1 MSRYAPIVVI
11 TLLITS
17 TAATAQDREFL
28 RALERAQQ
36 QRPATLTM
44 NARIAP
50 ASEPGTPLVIH
61 GRLFDQ
67 DGRTPVAGAVVF
79 AYQTDREGLY
89 NAPGSAPHSW
99 RLRGWTKTGPDG
111 RFVFETI
118 RPGRYPGARIPA
130 HVHLTVFA
138 PAGKRYHAGELQFA
152 DDEFVPAPD
161 LAESRSAGEF
171 GRVRPVR
178 TDGDAQHVDV
188 QIRIDPRQV
197 F

>member
-1 MSRYAPIVVI
+1 MSRYAPIVFV

-17 TAATAQDREFL
+17 AAATAQDREYL
-28 RALERAQQ
+28 RALEQAQQ
-36 QRPATLTM
+36 QRPAALTAA
-44 NARIAP
+44 ARLAP

-61 GRLFDQ
+61 GRLFDP

-79 AYQTDREGLY
+79 AYQTDRQGLY
-89 NAPGSAPHSW
+89 NAPGSPPHSW

-118 RPGRYPGARIPA
+118 RPGQYPGARIPA

-138 PAGKRYHAGELQFA
+138 PGGERYHAGELQFA
-152 DDEFVPAPD
+152 DDEFVPAAD
-161 LAESRSAGEF
+161 LAESQRAGEF

-178 TDGDAQHVDV
+178 TEGGAQHVDLH
-188 QIRIDPRQV
+188 IRIDPRQT